1 MPGVTNLAEVRA
13 VKEGAK
19 RAGRKRRSGGE
30 EPPAGG
36 GPALGELLDPK
47 DPMATARHILASRF
61 TTEGTRILHYWRDE
75 FRLWNGSH
83 YRIASDLD
91 VARVV
96 SGILER
102 SRCRDRQGEPARF
115 KPSVRNIADVVTLLK
130 HVAPLS
136 DDADAPFWLPAPEGV
151 VDEQLPP
158 AREVLNS
165 ANGLLHLREGLLD
178 NATPRFFAMMASPV
192 RWTPDA
198 PEPKRWMRFLGELWP
213 GDLQSR
219 ATLQEWMGYALSAD
233 TSRQK
238 IALIVGPPRSGKS
251 TIGRVLTALMGD
263 GSVCGPS
270 LASLADR
277 FGLEPMIGKSLAI
290 IPEARIGGRVDQQQ
304 IGSTLLKISGEDPVT
319 ADRKHTKA
327 WSGRLRMKLM
337 LLSNELPSLSDAS
350 GALASRLLVLRLT
363 RSFED
368 AEDLQ
373 LESDLEAELPAI
385 LAWAAEG
392 YARLAARGRFKQP
405 ESSADAI
412 AAFRDLGS
420 EVKSFVRDYC
430 ELGAELAVPKCDLV
444 QAYRV
449 WRRLMGAEARVTE
462 ERFGRDIRAAC
473 PTVASQLAARRPA
486 PGAALR
492 RNSAPRR
499 RTGGAERHGDGR
511 RTKIPAAGI
520 AMRAG
525 GLRKQDSVISSK
537 EIVKHASSK

>member
-1 MPGVTNLAEVRA
+1 M
-13 VKEGAK
+13 
-19 RAGRKRRSGGE
+19 
-30 EPPAGG
+30 
-36 GPALGELLDPK
+36 
-47 DPMATARHILASRF
+47 
-61 TTEGTRILHYWRDE
+61 
-75 FRLWNGSH
+75 
-83 YRIASDLD
+83 
-91 VARVV
+91 
-96 SGILER
+96 
-102 SRCRDRQGEPARF
+102 
-115 KPSVRNIADVVTLLK
+115 
-130 HVAPLS
+130 
-136 DDADAPFWLPAPEGV
+136 
-151 VDEQLPP
+151 
-158 AREVLNS
+158 LNC

-198 PEPKRWMRFLGELWP
+198 PEPKRWMRFLEELWP

-270 LASLADR
+270 LAESRRSVRAGADDR
-277 FGLEPMIGKSLAI
+277 QEPGDHPK
-290 IPEARIGGRVDQQQ
+290 ARIGGRVDQQQ
-304 IGSTLLKISGEDPVT
+304 IGSALLKISGEDPVT

-392 YARLAARGRFKQP
+392 QRPRLAAHGRFKQP

-420 EVKSFVRDYC
+420 EVKSFVRDHC
-430 ELGAELAVPKCDLV
+430 VLDAKSEVPKRDLV

-449 WRRLMGAEARVTE
+449 WRGLMGAEGRVTE

-473 PTVASQLAARRPA
+473 PMVANQLAARRPA

-511 RTKIPAAGI
+511 LDKNPCRWHSDARGRPP
-520 AMRAG
+520 
-525 GLRKQDSVISSK
+525 
-537 EIVKHASSK
+537 